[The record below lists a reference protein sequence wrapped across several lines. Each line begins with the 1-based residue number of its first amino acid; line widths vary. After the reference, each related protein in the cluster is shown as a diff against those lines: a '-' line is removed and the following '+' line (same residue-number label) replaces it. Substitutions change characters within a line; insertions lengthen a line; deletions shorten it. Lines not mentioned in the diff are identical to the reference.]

1 VKIKNKYKVTFLL
14 DPSNLWIEK
23 YLKNKKF
30 SLKNKFIF
38 KITKNQNLV
47 ENQDIVFALSYTKI
61 LPNEF
66 LKKNKLTLI
75 AHASKLPK
83 DRGAAP
89 IQYQVLEG
97 KKKFFISLIKAEE
110 KLDSGYIYCRD
121 FFILKGYELSD
132 EIRKRQAETTFRVIK
147 FFLNK
152 LPKIKS
158 KAQRGKPT
166 FRKRRTLKDSELD
179 INKSIKSQFNLLRIC
194 DNESYPAYFYLKKKK
209 YTLKIFLEK

>member
-1 VKIKNKYKVTFLL
+1 MKIKKKYKVTFLL
-14 DPSNLWIEK
+14 DPSNLWIEN
-23 YLKNKKF
+23 YLKNENF
-30 SLKNKFIF
+30 GLKNKFIF

-47 ENQDIVFALSYTKI
+47 KNQDIVFPLSYTKI

-110 KLDSGYIYCRD
+110 KLDSGNIYCRN
-121 FFILKGYELSD
+121 FFLLKGYELSD
-132 EIRKRQAETTFRVIK
+132 EIRKKQAETTFRVIK

-152 LPKIKS
+152 FPKIRS

-166 FRKRRTLKDSELD
+166 FRKRRTPKDSKLN

-194 DNESYPAYFYLKKKK
+194 DNKSYPAYFYLKKKK
-209 YTLKIFLEK
+209 YILKIFLEK